1 MRGVARETRKVKDHA
16 VTSNS
21 GSPRGSGCPAVAGEP
36 IHPHAGIHQVNP
48 QWRCGD
54 CRGVVAFECIRPLS
68 LAVPGSRRNFT
79 GAVEQVSQ
87 SLKMS
92 HHMYQPDAAGLL
104 PQGVILKSKL
114 IIAVG
119 ITLSLSAFAQT
130 NSQNLT
136 IEPMSTTTP
145 TFRVTVISRS
155 VQAVNYQHRS
165 GSSKL
170 DFAGTDLMPSAN
182 GVAEINSKRGSIA
195 IEAEFGD
202 LQKPTTFGNEYLTY
216 VLWAISPEGRA
227 VNLGE
232 VLLGGN
238 RRSKLNVT
246 TDLQAFALVVT
257 AEPYYAVRQ
266 PSNVVVLEETKGT
279 TEAVNAKYELMERG
293 GYIPTGYKFD
303 PVILNAKLPLE
314 FFEARNAL
322 RIAESE
328 GAQQYASDSYQHAV
342 QLMNRADSEATSK
355 HIDKKPLIAT
365 SREAV
370 QTAEDARAIAVKK
383 MDDVRL
389 ANERQDSMD
398 AQANSLAQADEATRR
413 KEQAESDTAKAQ
425 AAKSQAE
432 ADAVNAQAASAQAQ
446 ADAAKARNEAADA
459 QAATAKAQSDMAAN
473 QASSATAISAAQAD
487 ADQSRADTL
496 KAQQAAQQAENDKA
510 AMRTK
515 LSEQLNSILQTR
527 DTARGLIV
535 SMSDVL
541 FDTGKY
547 SLKPGAR
554 EKLAKV
560 AGILLA
566 YPGLNIEVGGYTD
579 NVGGDAMNQTLSE
592 NRAGSVRD
600 YLVQQGV
607 SSSSV
612 SSKGFGN
619 SLPVAS
625 NDNSAGRQQNRR
637 VELLVSG
644 EAIGHPV
651 NATTGSLH

>member
-1 MRGVARETRKVKDHA
+1 
-16 VTSNS
+16 
-21 GSPRGSGCPAVAGEP
+21 
-36 IHPHAGIHQVNP
+36 VNIKLLLTLP
-48 QWRCGD
+48 
-54 CRGVVAFECIRPLS
+54 VVLS
-68 LAVPGSRRNFT
+68 LATMAQTS
-79 GAVEQVSQ
+79 
-87 SLKMS
+87 
-92 HHMYQPDAAGLL
+92 
-104 PQGVILKSKL
+104 PQTS
-114 IIAVG
+114 IAV
-119 ITLSLSAFAQT
+119 
-130 NSQNLT
+130 
-136 IEPMSTTTP
+136 EPMSSTP
-145 TFRVTVISRS
+145 TFHVTVISRS

-182 GVAEINSKRGSIA
+182 GVAEVNSKRGSIE

-202 LQKPTTFGNEYLTY
+202 LQKPTAFGNEYLTY

-238 RRSKLNVT
+238 HRSKLNVT
-246 TDLQAFALVVT
+246 TDLQAFALIVT

-266 PSNVVVLEETKGT
+266 PSNAVILENVVREETKGT

-303 PVILNAKLPLE
+303 PVVLNAKLPLE

-322 RIAESE
+322 RIAQSE
-328 GAQQYASDSYQHAV
+328 GAEQYAPDSYQHAV
-342 QLMNRADSEATSK
+342 QLMNNADSAATNK
-355 HIDKKPLIAT
+355 HIDRKPLIAI

-389 ANERQDSMD
+389 ANERQDSAD
-398 AQANSLAQADEATRR
+398 AQLKSQGQADDANRQ
-413 KEQAESDTAKAQ
+413 KEQALYDTAKAQ
-425 AAKSQAE
+425 TAKAQAE
-432 ADAVNAQAASAQAQ
+432 SDAANAQAAKTQAES
-446 ADAAKARNEAADA
+446 DAAKARNDAADA

-473 QASSATAISAAQAD
+473 QASSATALSAAQAD
-487 ADQSRADTL
+487 AEQSRL
-496 KAQQAAQQAENDKA
+496 AAQQAQLNVQQAETDKA
-510 AMRTK
+510 ALRAK
-515 LSEQLNSILQTR
+515 LSEQLNTILQTR
-527 DTARGLIV
+527 DSARGLIV

-607 SSSSV
+607 GSNSV
-612 SSKGFGN
+612 SARGFGN
-619 SLPVAS
+619 TLPVAS

-644 EAIGHPV
+644 EAIGSPV
-651 NATTGSLH
+651 NATTGKLQ

>member
-1 MRGVARETRKVKDHA
+1 LKTTLLF
-16 VTSNS
+16 VT
-21 GSPRGSGCPAVAGEP
+21 
-36 IHPHAGIHQVNP
+36 
-48 QWRCGD
+48 
-54 CRGVVAFECIRPLS
+54 
-68 LAVPGSRRNFT
+68 
-79 GAVEQVSQ
+79 
-87 SLKMS
+87 
-92 HHMYQPDAAGLL
+92 
-104 PQGVILKSKL
+104 
-114 IIAVG
+114 G
-119 ITLSLSAFAQT
+119 ITLSLSAFAQANPQAAT
-130 NSQNLT
+130 NV
-136 IEPMSTTTP
+136 EPMSTMP
-145 TFRVTVISRS
+145 TFRVTVTSRS

-170 DFAGTDLMPSAN
+170 DFAGTSLMPSAS
-182 GVAEINSKRGSIA
+182 GVARVDSKRGSIE
-195 IEAEFGD
+195 IEAEFGE

-232 VLLGGN
+232 VLVGGN
-238 RRSKLNVT
+238 HRSKVNVT
-246 TDLQAFALVVT
+246 TDLQAFALIVT

-266 PSNVVVLEETKGT
+266 PSNVVILENVVRDDTKGT

-322 RIAESE
+322 RIAQSE
-328 GAQQYASDSYQHAV
+328 GAEQYAPDSYQHAV
-342 QLMNRADSEATSK
+342 QLMHNADSEATDK
-355 HIDKKPLIAT
+355 HIDKKPLIAV

-383 MDDVRL
+383 MDEVRL
-389 ANERQDSMD
+389 ANERQDSAN
-398 AQANSLAQADEATRR
+398 AQANSQAQADEATRR
-413 KEQAESDTAKAQ
+413 KDR
-425 AAKSQAE
+425 AE
-432 ADAVNAQAASAQAQ
+432 ADA
-446 ADAAKARNEAADA
+446 ARA
-459 QAATAKAQSDMAAN
+459 QAATAQAQSDMAAS
-473 QASSATAISAAQAD
+473 QVASANAVSAAQAD
-487 ADQSRADTL
+487 AERSRL
-496 KAQQAAQQAENDKA
+496 AAQQANLSAQQAETDKA
-510 AMRTK
+510 AMRAK

-527 DTARGLIV
+527 DSARGLIV

-600 YLVQQGV
+600 YLVQEGV
-607 SSSSV
+607 STNSV
-612 SSKGFGN
+612 SAKGFGN
-619 SLPVAS
+619 TLPVAS
-625 NDNSAGRQQNRR
+625 NDDSAGRQQNRR

-644 EAIGHPV
+644 DAIGAPV
-651 NATTGSLH
+651 NATTGSLQ

>member
-1 MRGVARETRKVKDHA
+1 MKSKLLLAVAVA
-16 VTSNS
+16 LSL
-21 GSPRGSGCPAVAGEP
+21 PAVA
-36 IHPHAGIHQVNP
+36 
-48 QWRCGD
+48 
-54 CRGVVAFECIRPLS
+54 
-68 LAVPGSRRNFT
+68 
-79 GAVEQVSQ
+79 Q
-87 SLKMS
+87 S
-92 HHMYQPDAAGLL
+92 
-104 PQGVILKSKL
+104 
-114 IIAVG
+114 
-119 ITLSLSAFAQT
+119 
-130 NSQNLT
+130 NSQTMVAVDSSN
-136 IEPMSTTTP
+136 STP
-145 TFRVTVISRS
+145 TFRIVVISRS
-155 VQAVNYQHRS
+155 VQAVNYKHRS

-170 DFAGTDLMPSAN
+170 DFVGTTLMPSAN
-182 GVAEINSKRGSIA
+182 GVAEVNSKRGSIA

-232 VLLGGN
+232 VLVGGN
-238 RRSKLNVT
+238 HRSKLNVT
-246 TDLQAFALVVT
+246 TDLQAFALIVT

-266 PSNVVVLEETKGT
+266 PSNVVVLENVVREDTKGT

-303 PVILNAKLPLE
+303 PVVLNANLPLE
-314 FFEARNAL
+314 FFEARNAV
-322 RIAESE
+322 RIAQSE
-328 GAQQYASDSYQHAV
+328 GAEQYATGSYQHAME
-342 QLMNRADSEATSK
+342 LMNHADEYATRK
-355 HIDKKPLIAT
+355 HIDRKPLIAV

-383 MDDVRL
+383 MDEVRL
-389 ANERQDSMD
+389 ANERQDSAD
-398 AQANSLAQADEATRR
+398 AQAQSRQQADDARRQKEQAQSDTAVAQADKA
-413 KEQAESDTAKAQ
+413 QAES
-425 AAKSQAE
+425 
-432 ADAVNAQAASAQAQ
+432 
-446 ADAAKARNEAADA
+446 DAAKARNDAMDA
-459 QAATAKAQSDMAAN
+459 QAAAAKANADMAN
-473 QASSATAISAAQAD
+473 SQAASATALSAAQAD
-487 ADQSRADTL
+487 ADRSRA
-496 KAQQAAQQAENDKA
+496 AAQQAQLNAQQADTDKA
-510 AMRTK
+510 AMRAK

-527 DTARGLIV
+527 ESARGLIV

-541 FDTGKY
+541 FDTGKF

-579 NVGGDAMNQTLSE
+579 NVGGDVMNQTLSE

-607 SSSSV
+607 ASGSV

-619 SLPVAS
+619 TLPVAS

-644 EAIGHPV
+644 EAIGTPA
-651 NATTGSLH
+651 NATTGSLR

>member
-1 MRGVARETRKVKDHA
+1 LK
-16 VTSNS
+16 N
-21 GSPRGSGCPAVAGEP
+21 
-36 IHPHAGIHQVNP
+36 Q
-48 QWRCGD
+48 
-54 CRGVVAFECIRPLS
+54 FL
-68 LAVPGSRRNFT
+68 LAVGLTISLSGLGAFAQNN
-79 GAVEQVSQ
+79 GAVE
-87 SLKMS
+87 
-92 HHMYQPDAAGLL
+92 
-104 PQGVILKSKL
+104 
-114 IIAVG
+114 
-119 ITLSLSAFAQT
+119 
-130 NSQNLT
+130 
-136 IEPMSTTTP
+136 PMSSTP

-165 GSSKL
+165 GSSKV

-182 GVAEINSKRGSIA
+182 GVAEVNSKRGSIA

-232 VLLGGN
+232 VLVGGN
-238 RRSKLNVT
+238 HRSKVNVT
-246 TDLQAFALVVT
+246 TDLQAFALIVT
-257 AEPYYAVRQ
+257 AEPYYAARQ
-266 PSNVVVLEETKGT
+266 PSNVVILENVVRDTTKGS

-303 PVILNAKLPLE
+303 PVVLKANLPLE
-314 FFEARNAL
+314 FFEARNAV
-322 RIAESE
+322 RIAQSE
-328 GAQQYASDSYQHAV
+328 GAEQYASDSYLHAV
-342 QLMNRADSEATSK
+342 KLMDTADGYATRK
-355 HIDKKPLIAT
+355 HVDTKPLIAV
-365 SREAV
+365 SREVV

-389 ANERQDSMD
+389 ANERQNSAD
-398 AQANSLAQADEATRR
+398 AQAKAQDQADDATRQ
-413 KEQAESDTAKAQ
+413 KEQAQSDAAKAMAAKAQAESDAAKAQ
-425 AAKSQAE
+425 SDTA
-432 ADAVNAQAASAQAQ
+432 N
-446 ADAAKARNEAADA
+446 A
-459 QAATAKAQSDMAAN
+459 QAATAQAQSDAVDAQAAAAKAKADAADN
-473 QASSATAISAAQAD
+473 AASSATALSAAQAD
-487 ADQSRADTL
+487 ADRSRL
-496 KAQQAAQQAENDKA
+496 AAQQADTDKA
-510 AMRTK
+510 AMRAK

-527 DTARGLIV
+527 DSARGLIV

-566 YPGLNIEVGGYTD
+566 YPGLNVEVGGYTD

-600 YLVQQGV
+600 YLVKEGV
-607 SSSSV
+607 GANSV
-612 SSKGFGN
+612 SAKGFGN
-619 SLPVAS
+619 TSPVAT

-644 EAIGHPV
+644 DAIGNQANP
-651 NATTGSLH
+651 TTGQLQ

>member
-1 MRGVARETRKVKDHA
+1 MNLDGGR
-16 VTSNS
+16 
-21 GSPRGSGCPAVAGEP
+21 
-36 IHPHAGIHQVNP
+36 
-48 QWRCGD
+48 
-54 CRGVVAFECIRPLS
+54 
-68 LAVPGSRRNFT
+68 
-79 GAVEQVSQ
+79 
-87 SLKMS
+87 
-92 HHMYQPDAAGLL
+92 LL
-104 PQGVILKSKL
+104 PQGETLKTKL
-114 IIAVG
+114 LLAVG

-130 NSQNLT
+130 NSQTAGNV
-136 IEPMSTTTP
+136 EHMSSMP
-145 TFRVTVISRS
+145 TFHVTVISRS

-170 DFAGTDLMPSAN
+170 DFTGTDLMPSAN
-182 GVAEINSKRGSIA
+182 GVAEVNSKRGSIA
-195 IEAEFGD
+195 IEAEFGG
-202 LQKPTTFGNEYLTY
+202 LQKPTAFGNEYLTY

-238 RRSKLNVT
+238 HRSKLNVT
-246 TDLQAFALVVT
+246 TDLQAFALIVT

-266 PSNVVVLEETKGT
+266 PSNVVVLENVIREDTKGT
-279 TEAVNAKYELMERG
+279 SEAVNAKYELMERG

-303 PVILNAKLPLE
+303 PVVLNARLPLE

-322 RIAESE
+322 RIAQSE
-328 GAQQYASDSYQHAV
+328 GAEQYASDSYQRAV
-342 QLMNRADSEATSK
+342 QLMNNADEYAVSK
-355 HIDKKPLIAT
+355 HIDTKPLIAV

-370 QTAEDARAIAVKK
+370 QTSEDARAIAVKK
-383 MDDVRL
+383 LDEMRL
-389 ANERQDSMD
+389 ANERLASSD
-398 AQANSLAQADEATRR
+398 AQAQSQAQADDAMRQKDQAQSDTANALAA
-413 KEQAESDTAKAQ
+413 KTQAES
-425 AAKSQAE
+425 
-432 ADAVNAQAASAQAQ
+432 
-446 ADAAKARNEAADA
+446 DAAKARADA
-459 QAATAKAQSDMAAN
+459 LEAQTATAQAKSDMAASE
-473 QASSATAISAAQAD
+473 ASSASAVSAAQAD
-487 ADQSRADTL
+487 AEQSRL
-496 KAQQAAQQAENDKA
+496 AAQQAQQTAQQAETDRA
-510 AMRTK
+510 VMRAR
-515 LSEQLNSILQTR
+515 LSVQLNEILQTR
-527 DTARGLIV
+527 DSARGLIV

-607 SSSSV
+607 ATGSV
-612 SSKGFGN
+612 SSTGFGN
-619 SLPVAS
+619 TLPVAS

-644 EAIGHPV
+644 EAIGSPV
-651 NATTGSLH
+651 NATTGSLR